1 MNRKANNK
9 KGIPQQIAG
18 KVENIKHVIKETR
31 NHVLNAEKFV
41 EKGES
46 CIFDSCVDLVLL
58 DRSVKQNPT
67 YGWLC
72 DEVFCL
78 DQKEGCPV
86 KPDIYKIAKS
96 LGEVCA
102 KLQSPQMGNL
112 RNVGC
117 SRWQTIRKALSR
129 YPKDKRDKI
138 LNSLASAFFEE
149 CGEALTQ
156 KVNATAAAAN
166 IQPVQKE
173 KSERQKIRDS
183 LNETLKNITDDV
195 MLKAL
200 GLYLANFNVPQ
211 VAMQNDIA
219 EESEEASATQTQ
231 EASPEKS
238 ATPNQ
243 MSTEEDLGISIP
255 NPQSDNPVTNTPAA
269 NTIQPQE
276 NPTNHFPI
284 LDGLSKI
291 PTEEDLGI
299 SIANPQSDNPVTN
312 TPAANTIQP
321 QENPTNPFPILDGL
335 SDGEKAKKIRVWLT
349 KLEGREAYKRDANSY
364 EVKIAWAVVRGKIL
378 AQEVVAL
385 KTHEDLRKLAETKSY
400 RQFIPMQDKG
410 DYLHP

>member
-1 MNRKANNK
+1 MNKK
-9 KGIPQQIAG
+9 IKTHKGIPQQIAG

-31 NHVLNAEKFV
+31 NHVLNAKKFV

-58 DRSVKQNPT
+58 ARSVKQNPT

-96 LGEVCA
+96 LGEVCV
-102 KLQSPQMGNL
+102 KLQSPKKENL

-129 YPKDKRDKI
+129 YPKDKRDEI
-138 LNSLASAFFEE
+138 LNSLASASFDE

-156 KVNATAAAAN
+156 KINDIAAAAN

-211 VAMQNDIA
+211 VVIQNDIA
-219 EESEEASATQTQ
+219 EEAEEASATQTQ

-255 NPQSDNPVTNTPAA
+255 NS
-269 NTIQPQE
+269 
-276 NPTNHFPI
+276 
-284 LDGLSKI
+284 L
-291 PTEEDLGI
+291 
-299 SIANPQSDNPVTN
+299 SDNPVTN

-335 SDGEKAKKIRVWLT
+335 SDGEKAEKIRVWLT
-349 KLEGREAYKRDANSY
+349 KLEGRETYKRDANSY
-364 EVKIAWAVVRGKIL
+364 EMKIAWAVVKGTIPT
-378 AQEVVAL
+378 QEVVAL
-385 KTHEDLRKLAETKSY
+385 KTHEDLRKLAEANLPD
-400 RQFIPMQDKG
+400 QFIPMQDKG